1 MSGLIGKKLGMTSV
15 FDDAG
20 NNQICTVIE
29 LGPNVVTQIR
39 TLETDGYSA
48 VQVTF
53 GERRETTLTQP
64 VSGHYAKAGVAPGR
78 KLVELRLDDV
88 SGLEVG
94 QTVGVDTFEPGEK
107 VDIRLDV
114 ITPGNKLVEEYDSAS
129 GGVIRRAFT
138 AQDAEEGRR
147 FIYDDT
153 RRVQYSVGPKK
164 TENIAEVVKS
174 LIAYRKADPEKKATI
189 DPRTGVTNSDV
200 VIVLDAAIDA
210 GYSDIT
216 FKGSFER

>member
-1 MSGLIGKKLGMTSV
+1 MAKRKQRAMMQLVEDKCELQMTPMIDVTFLLLIFFMCTLKFKVLEGKLGAYLPK
-15 FDDAG
+15 D
-20 NNQICTVIE
+20 
-29 LGPNVVTQIR
+29 
-39 TLETDGYSA
+39 
-48 VQVTF
+48 
-53 GERRETTLTQP
+53 
-64 VSGHYAKAGVAPGR
+64 
-78 KLVELRLDDV
+78 
-88 SGLEVG
+88 
-94 QTVGVDTFEPGEK
+94 VGVNTTQAEPGEK

-189 DPRTGVTNSDV
+189 DHRTGVTNSDV